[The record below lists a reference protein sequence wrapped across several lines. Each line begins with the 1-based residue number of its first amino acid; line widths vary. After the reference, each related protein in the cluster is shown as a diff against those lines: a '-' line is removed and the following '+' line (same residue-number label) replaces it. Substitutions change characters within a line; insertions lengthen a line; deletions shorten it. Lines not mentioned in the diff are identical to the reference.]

1 MYKGVIIMII
11 LTIEN
16 VPGKEIKEVKGL
28 VKGSTVRCKNIG
40 RDITASFKNLV
51 GGEMSGYND
60 MLTEARQ
67 IAIER
72 MVDEAEAMGANAI
85 IGMKLMSSAIAAG
98 AAEMVAYG
106 TAVVVE

>member
-1 MYKGVIIMII
+1 MCKGEIIMLV

-16 VPGKEIKEVKGL
+16 VPGKEIKEIKGL

-51 GGEMSGYND
+51 GGEMTWYNE
-60 MLTEARQ
+60 MLIEARQ
-67 IAIER
+67 IAIGR

-85 IGMKLMSSAIAAG
+85 VGMKLMSSAVAAG

-106 TAVVVE
+106 TAVVIE

>member
-1 MYKGVIIMII
+1 MANTKKTTNTKSVKK
-11 LTIEN
+11 TDA
-16 VPGKEIKEVKGL
+16 EIKEVKGL

-67 IAIER
+67 IAIGR

>member
-1 MYKGVIIMII
+1 MII

-40 RDITASFKNLV
+40 RDIAASFKNLV

-67 IAIER
+67 IAIGR
-72 MVDEAEAMGANAI
+72 MVDEAEAIGANAI
-85 IGMKLMSSAIAAG
+85 IGMKLMSSAVAAG

>member
-1 MYKGVIIMII
+1 MYKGVMIMII

-67 IAIER
+67 IAIGR
-72 MVDEAEAMGANAI
+72 MVDEAEAIGANAI
-85 IGMKLMSSAIAAG
+85 IGMKLMSSAVAAG

>member
-1 MYKGVIIMII
+1 MLI

-16 VPGKEIKEVKGL
+16 IPGKEIKEIKGL

-40 RDITASFKNLV
+40 KDITASFKNSV
-51 GGEMSGYND
+51 GGEMTGYNE

-67 IAIER
+67 IAIGR
-72 MVDEAEAMGANAI
+72 MVDEAEAIGANAI
-85 IGMKLMSSAIAAG
+85 IGMKLMSSAVAAG

-106 TAVVVE
+106 TAVVIE